1 MTEGLSEVLLALVP
15 VYGAGLLFVIT
26 FLSCLALPVPSSL
39 AMLAGGAFAAVGDL
53 SLAAIAGAALVGA
66 LLGDQTGY
74 AIGVRGGGVLARMTR
89 RKRAGAMVARA
100 QAELTRRAWSAVFFS
115 RWLVS
120 PLGPWVNLAAGATRL
135 NWARFSS
142 ASVAGESVWVVT
154 YVGLGWGFAAQIDQI
169 GAIMGSLS
177 GAVAAAAAAA
187 LGLRALWSL
196 AQRRPRR

>member
-1 MTEGLSEVLLALVP
+1 MTEGLSDVLLALVP

-100 QAELTRRAWSAVFFS
+100 QAELARRAWSAVFFS

-120 PLGPWVNLAAGATRL
+120 PLGPWVNLAAGATGL
-135 NWARFSS
+135 NWARFTS

-177 GAVAAAAAAA
+177 GAVAAAVAAA